1 MNDLAQVRVVLV
13 RPQVPGNIGA
23 SARAMAAMGLSELW
37 LVAPREFP
45 HPEAT
50 RRATEAADLLEQARC
65 VQSLDQAIGDC
76 ELVIATSARRRGRW
90 PHLTPTQAA
99 KKLRECGGASAL
111 LFGPEPSG
119 LTSQQLEQAQF
130 CSSIPLAAQA
140 NSLNLSHAVQ
150 LYAWEL
156 RRARA
161 APDPDRSPL
170 ATRREM
176 NHLYQLLNEVLTL
189 TEPQAPAT
197 GRLRRYQA
205 LLNRATPTRDEWQ
218 LLEGLLQRVAQRF
231 KNPGG

>member
-1 MNDLAQVRVVLV
+1 MNDLARVRVVLV
-13 RPQVPGNIGA
+13 QPQVPGNIGA
-23 SARAMAAMGLSELW
+23 SARAMAAMGLRDLW

-50 RRATEAADLLEQARC
+50 RRATEAAALLDQARC
-65 VQSLDQAIGDC
+65 VERLDQAIGDC
-76 ELVIATSARRRGRW
+76 ELVIATSARRRGGW
-90 PHLTPTQAA
+90 PHLTPSQAA
-99 KKLRECGGASAL
+99 KKLRECGGFSAL

-119 LTSQQLEQAQF
+119 LTREQLEQAQF
-130 CSSIPLAAQA
+130 CSSIALAAPA

-156 RRARA
+156 WRADA
-161 APDPDRSPL
+161 TPDPDQAPL

-176 NHLYQLLNEVLTL
+176 NHLYQLLDEVLAL
-189 TEPQAPAT
+189 TEPQAPAA
-197 GRLRRYQA
+197 GKLRRYQA

-231 KNPGG
+231 KNSD